1 MKKLY
6 AAFVFLMATGTAI
19 GVSVTTVRTGV
30 EALCPQCGSVLTS
43 LDVLIGTKVQNH
55 TQKILCKKCWS
66 LRMKEGGQAVG
77 TSSSLSQSV
86 APFDGGATDVAS
98 VAHYGSTYLKKA
110 AAALEFWDGDES
122 YDCEDT
128 STDYL
133 PAVGL
138 IFGCQKALQQKKACM
153 PGPSTPGASPT
164 RPRWWYFFPRLIG
177 RHPGNLDMQIFY
189 GDYPVF
195 GGLRDNPVRELWC
208 HGSTAVVVT
217 GTGYSLF
224 DMEKQQQRFFSR
236 REELDAY
243 AQLLGIVAYENKIL
257 VKSPAPTSVQE
268 DAIFNRHQQRT
279 KAILDQCQA
288 ESSARSNE
296 RMRQIEAEFEA
307 NLRAIER
314 KIAEKRDAAGELS
327 ALQN

>member
-30 EALCPQCGSVLTS
+30 EALCPQCGSALTS
-43 LDVLIGTKVQNH
+43 LDVLVGTKVQNR
-55 TQKILCKKCWS
+55 TQKLLCKKCWA
-66 LRMKEGGQAVG
+66 LRMKEGEQGVG
-77 TSSSLSQSV
+77 TSSSFSHSV
-86 APFDGGATDVAS
+86 VPFDGGATDTGS
-98 VAHYGSTYLKKA
+98 VVHYGSAGLKQA
-110 AAALEFWDGDES
+110 AAELEFWDGDEF

-128 STDYL
+128 NPDYL
-133 PAVGL
+133 PSVGL
-138 IFGCQKALQQKKACM
+138 LFGCQKTLQQKKSVTPRA
-153 PGPSTPGASPT
+153 STPVASPT
-164 RPRWWYFFPRLIG
+164 QPRWWYFFPRVIG

-189 GDYPVF
+189 GDHPVF

-208 HGSTAVVVT
+208 QGSTAVVVT
-217 GTGYSLF
+217 GKGYSLF

-243 AQLLGIVAYENKIL
+243 AQQLGIVAYENKIL
-257 VKSPAPTSVQE
+257 VKNFPSASVQE

-288 ESSARSNE
+288 ECSE
-296 RMRQIEAEFEA
+296 RMRKIEAEF
-307 NLRAIER
+307 RASLCAMEQ
-314 KIAEKRDAAGELS
+314 KIAEKRDAAADLS